1 MKNCVTIV
9 LVAWWRLKK
18 NRPVFMGWSG
28 AWRRYEWPKVPHFGL
43 KVDDKYIIHY
53 HASDRNLPLWK
64 MLNFEGKIKRKRIK
78 HGTK

>member
-1 MKNCVTIV
+1 
-9 LVAWWRLKK
+9 
-18 NRPVFMGWSG
+18 
-28 AWRRYEWPKVPHFGL
+28 
-43 KVDDKYIIHY
+43 VDDKYIIHY